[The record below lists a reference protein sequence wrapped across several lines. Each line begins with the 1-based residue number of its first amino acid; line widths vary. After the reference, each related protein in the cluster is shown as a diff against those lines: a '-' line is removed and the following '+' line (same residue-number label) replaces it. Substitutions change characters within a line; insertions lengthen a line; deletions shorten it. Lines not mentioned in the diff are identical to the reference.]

1 MSDLA
6 EGSKAALQLQ
16 QNMAAAPYVEQQA
29 SAVAEDTQ
37 LKLQQDRLKAAYAPQ
52 EAALKVE
59 QDAATLEQ
67 KKFANLVLGANI
79 QLTAD
84 KNKAVK
90 ALMAGEGWSTKSFSE
105 KGTAIAAA
113 WFDSDPAAASDLLK
127 EVNTFNTKDAQAR
140 ATQNK
145 ADYETLAEVNAIVS
159 NLPENQVEGVLNG
172 LPENSRKLIAS
183 KVGEDNWKNF
193 TPAQKKIVIKEL
205 FKGPAQQLTDEIK
218 TYHDNVQ
225 KQIAVIRKDT
235 AVYVA
240 DQATK
245 RRGMG
250 RGDGSANNKQEA
262 TNFKNLTTF
271 DEKQQRLDDKE
282 NIPLQKEV
290 DKADEARIA
299 SKKGFLWDS
308 DIPTEASERAYRT
321 AVDKLVAKQRK
332 QIERRLAVARSAPDY
347 DGKTE
352 YMDFIKQEL
361 DLLPPP
367 DKKETDASLPEAA
380 PSAKDVTSTKGNT
393 GTKNS
398 PLPPPS
404 DPSKLVDGMY
414 YDLPGKGP
422 TLYTKPKTTST
433 ESKPASPQGQGRMM
447 FTPEKPTSGDKGNL
461 LSETVI
467 PAAKNVAKVTAKALD
482 EYSDDAQ
489 KKYLKSRL
497 VEGNLTEAEKIR
509 ARRLGLI

>member
-52 EAALKVE
+52 EFALKAK
-59 QDAATLEQ
+59 QDAASLERT
-67 KKFANLVLGANI
+67 KFANVVLGANI
-79 QLTAD
+79 QLTD
-84 KNKAVK
+84 SKNKAVK

-127 EVNTFNTKDAQAR
+127 EINSFNTKDAQAR

-145 ADYETLAEVNAIVS
+145 ADYETLAEVNAIVAG
-159 NLPENQVEGVLNG
+159 LPDDQIEGVLNG

-183 KVGEDNWKNF
+183 KVGEENWKKT
-193 TPAQKKIVIKEL
+193 TPAQKKVIIKEL

-218 TYHDNVQ
+218 TYHDDVQ
-225 KQIAVIRKDT
+225 KQIAVIRKEAVVYT
-235 AVYVA
+235 AN
-240 DQATK
+240 QATK

-250 RGDGSANNKQEA
+250 RGDGSANDRQEA

-308 DIPTEASERAYRT
+308 DTPTEASEVAYRT
-321 AVDKLVAKQRK
+321 AVDKLNAKQRK
-332 QIERRLAVARSAPDY
+332 QIERRLAVAKSAPDY
-347 DGKTE
+347 DGKAE

-367 DKKETDASLPEAA
+367 VKEEVDTPAKVDTTVA
-380 PSAKDVTSTKGNT
+380 PPAKNVTSTKGNT
-393 GTKNS
+393 GTKES

-404 DPSKLVDGMY
+404 DSSKLVDGMY

-422 TLYTKPKTTST
+422 TLYTKPKSNTT
-433 ESKPASPQGQGRMM
+433 EPKPAPVSATSVVNTTKEAQANADKNLNERGKPLP
-447 FTPEKPTSGDKGNL
+447 TITEKMIQQEIKEISAMSNSKGLSKKAIREIAIDLLTKRQDKL
-461 LSETVI
+461 
-467 PAAKNVAKVTAKALD
+467 
-482 EYSDDAQ
+482 
-489 KKYLKSRL
+489 
-497 VEGNLTEAEKIR
+497 
-509 ARRLGLI
+509 

>member
-37 LKLQQDRLKAAYAPQ
+37 LKLQQERLKAAYAPQ
-52 EAALKVE
+52 EFALKAE
-59 QDAATLEQ
+59 QDAVTLEQ
-67 KKFANLVLGANI
+67 KKFANVVLGANI

-113 WFDSDPAAASDLLK
+113 WFDTDPAAASDLLK
-127 EVNTFNTKDAQAR
+127 EINTFNTKDSQAR
-140 ATQNK
+140 AAQNK
-145 ADYETLAEVNAIVS
+145 VDYETLAEVNAIVAG
-159 NLPENQVEGVLNG
+159 LPDDQIEGVLNG

-183 KVGEDNWKNF
+183 KVGEENWKNT
-193 TPAQKKIVIKEL
+193 TPAQKKAIIKEL

-218 TYHDNVQ
+218 TYHDDVQ
-225 KQIAVIRKDT
+225 KQIALIRKE
-235 AVYVA
+235 AVVYTA

-250 RGDGSANNKQEA
+250 RGDGSTNDRQDAI
-262 TNFKNLTTF
+262 NFKNLTTF

-282 NIPLQKEV
+282 NLPLQKEV

-308 DIPTEASERAYRT
+308 DTPTEASERAYRT
-321 AVDKLVAKQRK
+321 AVDKLNAKQRK
-332 QIERRLAVARSAPDY
+332 QIERRLAVAKSAPDY
-347 DGKTE
+347 DGKAE
-352 YMDFIKQEL
+352 YMAFIKQEL

-367 DKKETDASLPEAA
+367 DKKETGAPPPEAA
-380 PSAKDVTSTKGNT
+380 PTTPPTKKVTSMLDT
-393 GTKNS
+393 
-398 PLPPPS
+398 
-404 DPSKLVDGMY
+404 
-414 YDLPGKGP
+414 LPGGAKP
-422 TLYTKPKTTST
+422 SAAATSNKYTQDN
-433 ESKPASPQGQGRMM
+433 PA
-447 FTPEKPTSGDKGNL
+447 KPTSKAEYDKLPPG
-461 LSETVI
+461 SYYEQDGAV
-467 PAAKNVAKVTAKALD
+467 KR
-482 EYSDDAQ
+482 
-489 KKYLKSRL
+489 KK
-497 VEGNLTEAEKIR
+497 G
-509 ARRLGLI
+509 

>member
-52 EAALKVE
+52 EAALKAE
-59 QDAATLEQ
+59 QDAASLE
-67 KKFANLVLGANI
+67 KTKFANVVLGANI

-113 WFDSDPAAASDLLK
+113 WFDSDPAAAADMLK
-127 EVNTFNTKDAQAR
+127 EVNAFNTKDSQAR

-145 ADYETLAEVNAIVS
+145 VDYETLAEVNAIVS
-159 NLPENQVEGVLNG
+159 NLPESEIEGVLNG

-183 KVGEDNWKNF
+183 KVGEDNWKKT
-193 TPAQKKIVIKEL
+193 TPAQKKAIIKDL
-205 FKGPAQQLTDEIK
+205 FKGPQQQLTDEIK
-218 TYHDNVQ
+218 AYHDKTQ
-225 KQIAVIRKDT
+225 LEIAQLRKD
-235 AVYVA
+235 AVVYTA

-245 RRGMG
+245 RRSMG
-250 RGDGSANNKQEA
+250 RGDGSANDKQEA

-290 DKADEARIA
+290 DKAEEARII
-299 SKKGFLWDS
+299 SKKGFLWNS
-308 DIPTEASERAYRT
+308 DTPTEASEVAYRT

-361 DLLPPP
+361 DLLPPQ
-367 DKKETDASLPEAA
+367 DKKEVPTPERATVPPPTKKATSMLDTLP
-380 PSAKDVTSTKGNT
+380 G
-393 GTKNS
+393 GTKPPVAATSNKYTQDNPARPTS
-398 PLPPPS
+398 KAEYDKLPPGS
-404 DPSKLVDGMY
+404 YYEQDGAIKRK
-414 YDLPGKGP
+414 KG
-422 TLYTKPKTTST
+422 
-433 ESKPASPQGQGRMM
+433 
-447 FTPEKPTSGDKGNL
+447 
-461 LSETVI
+461 
-467 PAAKNVAKVTAKALD
+467 
-482 EYSDDAQ
+482 
-489 KKYLKSRL
+489 
-497 VEGNLTEAEKIR
+497 
-509 ARRLGLI
+509 

>member
-113 WFDSDPAAASDLLK
+113 WFDTDPAAASDLLK

-218 TYHDNVQ
+218 TYHDDVQ

-367 DKKETDASLPEAA
+367 DKKETGA
-380 PSAKDVTSTKGNT
+380 
-393 GTKNS
+393 
-398 PLPPPS
+398 PPPES
-404 DPSKLVDGMY
+404 APATPPAKGGSSTLDL
-414 YDLPGKGP
+414 LPGKMSPAAAADSTSKAISVVDVGKGIKVSSSLSTRDIEILKSMKDATVSP
-422 TLYTKPKTTST
+422 GEMWDRVDGKLKIIPAATSNKYTQDN
-433 ESKPASPQGQGRMM
+433 PA
-447 FTPEKPTSGDKGNL
+447 KPTSKAEYDKLPPG
-461 LSETVI
+461 SYYEQDGAV
-467 PAAKNVAKVTAKALD
+467 KR
-482 EYSDDAQ
+482 
-489 KKYLKSRL
+489 KK
-497 VEGNLTEAEKIR
+497 G
-509 ARRLGLI
+509 